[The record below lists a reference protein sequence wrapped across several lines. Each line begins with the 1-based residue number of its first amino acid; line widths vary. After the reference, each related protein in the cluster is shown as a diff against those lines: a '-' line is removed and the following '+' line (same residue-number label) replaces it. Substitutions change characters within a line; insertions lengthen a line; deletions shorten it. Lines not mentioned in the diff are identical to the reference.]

1 MPVQRLGSELV
12 FPPPEQAEPGGLL
25 AVGGDLAP
33 DRLLLAYSL
42 GIFPWYDES
51 LPILWHSPDPRMV
64 LVPRELHV
72 PRSLAKLLRRAS
84 FEVTLDACFP
94 RVIEAC
100 AGTPR
105 GRGEG
110 TWITDEMRAAY
121 LRLHALGFAHSAEAW
136 SGGELAG
143 GLYGVALGAC
153 FFGESMFTHR
163 TDASKVAFAT
173 LVRQLERWGFEL
185 IDCQMHTEHL
195 ARFGARDWP
204 RARFLRHL
212 RRALRR
218 ETRRGPWT
226 LDADTGRS
234 GGPGPDQ
241 TDPTGPGG
249 KPR

>member
-1 MPVQRLGSELV
+1 MPVQRLGSELA

-64 LVPRELHV
+64 LVPHELHV
-72 PRSLAKLLRRAS
+72 PRSLAKLLRQAR

-100 AGTPR
+100 AATPR

-163 TDASKVAFAT
+163 PDASKVAFAT

-226 LDADTGRS
+226 LDADTGRR
-234 GGPGPDQ
+234 GGPGPDP